1 MDAFCKR
8 MIVEHPDLDRAKII
22 HAFLAKFNHFNIDR
36 KAACNQYDRTIKKK
50 CNAMKDDVTSFLND
64 DKHTMFDALADS
76 NQDLHDLSIKF
87 RGGQMSIQ
95 VCSSSTLFDVRE
107 KILQQEFQWNG
118 NFFFQ
123 LGNSCISKK
132 MEQSYSVDAI
142 VEEGISISLISRSS
156 LGGNALITP
165 TKGTKAMRS
174 SETHAHG
181 IVTKDPT
188 QVKES
193 AKGSG
198 DERVTSMKQ
207 QETLQS
213 DTVGAVGSV
222 AADDSKGTGKKHR
235 YTFKQRLQ
243 HLKAYKEKHG
253 HVNVTFDEDKGLY
266 QFIASSKH
274 TLQHPEKKT
283 KMSAE
288 KIAGLSALG
297 FSWANVDNVGVHQS
311 TSEKNET
318 NALATVGENPSG
330 FSNVVD
336 KAFSSV
342 AKPSSVAEVGK
353 ASGGANLNAGSPHLD
368 AASEE
373 TVKNASQEFIARVKQ
388 TLADAN
394 HPNIYRQF
402 LDLALKVKKEEV
414 DTITF
419 ARRVLSL
426 FKGYNE
432 LIMGFFSLLPD
443 EQLGG
448 EVQDVGN
455 QVSMIKYVVAVTLE
469 VKPQDQV
476 AHISNLLVRHIS
488 KILETQSD
496 HSSLGSI
503 LHSLH
508 LEDPRF
514 VSVVPTVETF
524 RAVLSA
530 CYQMSGRN
538 PTPRIDDKVGHNF
551 ETNQFMIWDNAIKV
565 LLGIDHCD

>member
-1 MDAFCKR
+1 MGR
-8 MIVEHPDLDRAKII
+8 PR
-22 HAFLAKFNHFNIDR
+22 
-36 KAACNQYDRTIKKK
+36 
-50 CNAMKDDVTSFLND
+50 
-64 DKHTMFDALADS
+64 
-76 NQDLHDLSIKF
+76 
-87 RGGQMSIQ
+87 
-95 VCSSSTLFDVRE
+95 
-107 KILQQEFQWNG
+107 
-118 NFFFQ
+118 
-123 LGNSCISKK
+123 
-132 MEQSYSVDAI
+132 
-142 VEEGISISLISRSS
+142 
-156 LGGNALITP
+156 
-165 TKGTKAMRS
+165 
-174 SETHAHG
+174 
-181 IVTKDPT
+181 
-188 QVKES
+188 
-193 AKGSG
+193 
-198 DERVTSMKQ
+198 
-207 QETLQS
+207 
-213 DTVGAVGSV
+213 
-222 AADDSKGTGKKHR
+222 
-235 YTFKQRLQ
+235 
-243 HLKAYKEKHG
+243 
-253 HVNVTFDEDKGLY
+253 TFDEDKGLY
-266 QFIASSKH
+266 QFIASAKH
-274 TLQHPEKKT
+274 TLQQPEKKT

-318 NALATVGENPSG
+318 NALATVGDNHPG
-330 FSNVVD
+330 SN
-336 KAFSSV
+336 KAVSSV
-342 AKPSSVAEVGK
+342 TKPSSVAEVGK
-353 ASGGANLNAGSPHLD
+353 ASGGDNLNAGSPHPD

-414 DTITF
+414 DTMTF

-426 FKGYNE
+426 FTGYNE

-476 AHISNLLVRHIS
+476 AQISNLLVKHIS
-488 KILETQSD
+488 KILETQSG
-496 HSSLGSI
+496 HSGLGSI

-514 VSVVPTVETF
+514 VSVLPTVETF

-530 CYQMSGRN
+530 CYQMSGGN
-538 PTPRIDDKVGHNF
+538 DPTPRINDKVGHNF

-565 LLGIDHCD
+565 LLGIDQCD